1 MDLDHERRLTTV
13 EEQAKSNSDRLGIV
27 EKRQDELGDL
37 VSTVKVLAEREHNV
51 EKDVKE
57 IKNDVKTLNAK
68 PGKRWEGI
76 VDKILT
82 ALAGGLIAYFL
93 SQIGM

>member
-1 MDLDHERRLTTV
+1 MDLDHERRLTSA
-13 EEQAKSNSDRLGIV
+13 EELAKHNSERLDIV

-57 IKNDVKTLNAK
+57 IKNDVKNLNSK
-68 PGKRWEGI
+68 PGKRWEGL

-82 ALAGGLIAYFL
+82 ALAGGIIAYFL

>member
-1 MDLDHERRLTTV
+1 MDLDHERRLTDVEGKARRNSERLDIV
-13 EEQAKSNSDRLGIV
+13 EERQNQFV
-27 EKRQDELGDL
+27 EL

-57 IKNDVKTLNAK
+57 IKNDVKNLNAK

-82 ALAGGLIAYFL
+82 ALAGGIIAYIL
-93 SQIGM
+93 TQIGM